1 MVKMIGRILSGML
14 LFLNNRGHALIT
26 LTGSRRQG
34 ERPRQLYF
42 QLPTLLQRLRE
53 WDKHIRRLT
62 ASSENEGL
70 GAAYD
75 KRKWMEAYYGKQDT
89 AASGRANGDVRHI

>member
-1 MVKMIGRILSGML
+1 MIGKILSRML

-26 LTGSRRQG
+26 LTGSRCQA
-34 ERPRQLYF
+34 ELLRQLYF
-42 QLPTLLQRLRE
+42 QLRTVLQRLRE
-53 WDKHIRRLT
+53 WDKHIRRPT

-89 AASGRANGDVRHI
+89 AALRRVNGDGRHI